1 MINLGQIKIDGAVLA
16 PMAGFTDSG
25 YRQIC
30 RELGAG
36 LVVSEM
42 VSAKAMC
49 FGDKKTSA
57 LIDFKE
63 CERPYAVQL
72 FASDAESAVTAAE
85 MLLEYKPDIIDVNMG
100 CPVPKIVGSGCG
112 SALLQNPKLAGEIV
126 SALSSKMPIP
136 VTVKMRIGWDE
147 DNICAVDFAR
157 RLEDCGASLI
167 TVHGRTRKQMY
178 LPSVN
183 LDAIASVKLAVRVPV
198 IANGDVASYAD
209 AKKTLAHTGCDGIM
223 VGRAALGNPYIFSE
237 IKNGDGFVS
246 PTFDQRMAT
255 LSRLCDLEVQNKGE
269 HLACLEL
276 RRHLP
281 LFFKSLRGAS
291 ELRRLSCTV
300 STRADID
307 FVINKAI
314 SLKNSSEGEVN

>member
-36 LVVSEM
+36 LTVSEM

-49 FGDKKTSA
+49 FGDKKTKT
-57 LIDFKE
+57 LIDFKD

-72 FASDAESAVTAAE
+72 FASDVDSATQAAE

-136 VTVKMRIGWDE
+136 VTVKMRIGWDN

-157 RLEDCGASLI
+157 RLEECGAALI
-167 TVHGRTRKQMY
+167 TVHGRTRQQMY

-183 LDAIASVKLAVRVPV
+183 LDA
-198 IANGDVASYAD
+198 
-209 AKKTLAHTGCDGIM
+209 
-223 VGRAALGNPYIFSE
+223 
-237 IKNGDGFVS
+237 
-246 PTFDQRMAT
+246 
-255 LSRLCDLEVQNKGE
+255 
-269 HLACLEL
+269 
-276 RRHLP
+276 
-281 LFFKSLRGAS
+281 
-291 ELRRLSCTV
+291 
-300 STRADID
+300 
-307 FVINKAI
+307 
-314 SLKNSSEGEVN
+314 

>member
-36 LVVSEM
+36 LTVSEM

-49 FGDKKTSA
+49 FGDKKTKT
-57 LIDFKE
+57 LIDFKD

-72 FASDAESAVTAAE
+72 FASDVDSATQAAE

-136 VTVKMRIGWDE
+136 VTVKMRIGWDN

-157 RLEDCGASLI
+157 RLEECGAALI
-167 TVHGRTRKQMY
+167 TVHGRTRQQMY

-183 LDAIASVKLAVRVPV
+183 LDAIAAVKSAVKVPV

-209 AKKTLAHTGCDGIM
+209 AQRTLKHTGCDGIM

-237 IKNGDGFVS
+237 IKNGNAFIAPS
-246 PTFDQRMAT
+246 FEERMAT
-255 LSRLCDLEVQNKGE
+255 LSRLCDLEIENKGE
-269 HLACLEL
+269 HLACLEI

-291 ELRRLSCTV
+291 ELRRLSCMV
-300 STRADID
+300 QSRADID
-307 FVINKAI
+307 FVINKATT
-314 SLKNSSEGEVN
+314 LKNMSEGE

>member
-16 PMAGFTDSG
+16 PMAGFTSSA

-30 RELGAG
+30 RNLGAG
-36 LVVSEM
+36 MVVSEM

-49 FGDKKTSA
+49 FGDKKTAA

-63 CERPYAVQL
+63 CERPYAIQI
-72 FASDAESAVTAAE
+72 FASDVDSAVRASQ
-85 MLLEYKPDIIDVNMG
+85 MLLEYKPDLIDINMG
-100 CPVPKIVGSGCG
+100 CPVPKIVGSGSG
-112 SALLQNPKLAGEIV
+112 SALLQNHKLAGEIV
-126 SALSSKMPIP
+126 SAMTKALPIP
-136 VTVKMRIGWDE
+136 VSVKMRIGWDS

-157 RLEDCGASLI
+157 RLEDCGAQLI
-167 TVHGRTRKQMY
+167 TVHGRTRQQMY

-183 LDAIASVKLAVRVPV
+183 LDAIAAVKAAVKVPV

-209 AKKTLAHTGCDGIM
+209 AQKTLKHTNCDGIM

-237 IKNGDGFVS
+237 IRDGDKFVA
-246 PTFDQRMAT
+246 PTFEERMDT
-255 LSRLCDLEVQNKGE
+255 LLKLCDLEIENKGE

-300 STRADID
+300 CSRDDIN
-307 FVINKAI
+307 FVIKKAYEAKK
-314 SLKNSSEGEVN
+314 LDEGE